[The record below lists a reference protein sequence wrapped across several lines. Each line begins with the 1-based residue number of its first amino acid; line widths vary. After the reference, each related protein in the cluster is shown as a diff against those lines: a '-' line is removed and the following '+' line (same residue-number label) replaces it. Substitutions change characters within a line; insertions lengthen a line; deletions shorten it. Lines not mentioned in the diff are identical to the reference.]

1 MYYSKMNFI
10 INYVFDNIRCVS
22 SDIDI
27 SEIAKIICESNVENI
42 YVFDDSNNIV
52 GLINQETIL
61 TAIANGKNIY
71 KMKAKDLMI
80 TDFLKIDKNMSL
92 DECYD
97 VFCKTRYQT
106 IPVLDKDKNMIIGVV
121 NKNMIYKEYNKS
133 KILEIYDL
141 QNRIK
146 TVK

>member
-1 MYYSKMNFI
+1 MNFI
-10 INYVFDNIRCVS
+10 INYVFDNIKCVS

-27 SEIAKIICESNVENI
+27 IEIAKIFCETNIENI
-42 YVFDDSNNIV
+42 YVFDDCNNII
-52 GLINQETIL
+52 GLINQVNIL
-61 TAIANGKNIY
+61 TAIANRKNVY
-71 KMKAKDLMI
+71 ELRAKDIMV

-92 DECYD
+92 NECYD
-97 VFCKTRYQT
+97 IFCKTQFKT

-121 NKNMIYKEYNKS
+121 NKNIIYNEYNKS

-141 QNRIK
+141 ENRIK